1 MTVCVCVFGFVSS
14 CVCLFKLMVYL
25 CLAVSGCVYSVY
37 VYVCVSALNVAG
49 VPRFMSW
56 TSFGLWMNESM
67 NGCVCVYVCMYVYG
81 YVWIYICVY
90 MWMYFYVDLSLH
102 NTSLTF

>member
-1 MTVCVCVFGFVSS
+1 MTVCVYVCGFVSS

-37 VYVCVSALNVAG
+37 VYVCVSVLNVAG

-67 NGCVCVYVCMYVYG
+67 NGCVCVYVC
-81 YVWIYICVY
+81 VWICMDIY
-90 MWMYFYVDLSLH
+90 MWIYVDVCLCRPIV
-102 NTSLTF
+102 T